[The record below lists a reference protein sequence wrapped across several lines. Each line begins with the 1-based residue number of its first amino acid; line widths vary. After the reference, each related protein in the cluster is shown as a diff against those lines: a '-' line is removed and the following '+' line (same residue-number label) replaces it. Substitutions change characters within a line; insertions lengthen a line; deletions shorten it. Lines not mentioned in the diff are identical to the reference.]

1 MLLLLGTTVT
11 TCFLDSLNPSTIAQ
25 QMILQSMMKTKRHI
39 CFFIL
44 GIGLTNL
51 ILGLAVYYGMAAWV
65 AGWLSFITARY
76 PVPVCSMMLIAG
88 ILCFV
93 LGICRIRKIRSTKT
107 SPGDESFKAL
117 DRLSPASLF
126 LLSAAFCTVELTSAL
141 PYWGFLALLTS
152 YHYPFPMVFFFIL
165 IYDLIYVLP
174 LILLYLGY
182 HRLQETKAIQK
193 LEHILERVSTYIVPM
208 AIVLVGAVLTY
219 YGGMSLLG

>member
-126 LLSAAFCTVELTSAL
+126 LLGAL
-141 PYWGFLALLTS
+141 PLHRRTHQRAALLGISSTS
-152 YHYPFPMVFFFIL
+152 DQLSLSLPDGIFLYP
-165 IYDLIYVLP
+165 DL
-174 LILLYLGY
+174 
-182 HRLQETKAIQK
+182 
-193 LEHILERVSTYIVPM
+193 
-208 AIVLVGAVLTY
+208 
-219 YGGMSLLG
+219 